1 MNQILLTYKKGINI
15 LVIFM
20 ETLKRKLLRENKI
33 MLPIIDKM
41 PIKTK
46 RIVITT
52 TIEKKFTLLAILSAV

>member
-20 ETLKRKLLRENKI
+20 ETLKRKLLRANKI